1 MGLPIIDHHITK
13 DKAKEI
19 KDRFQT
25 NNPGKIKRF
34 AFDAKQVQEVLDQAG
49 CTHVAIYP
57 ASKDDGT
64 DTVVVAAM
72 DVQSQELPV
81 MLEEAISCPPYCS

>member
-19 KDRFQT
+19 RDKYQS
-25 NNPGKIKRF
+25 NNPGKIRRF

-64 DTVVVAAM
+64 DTVVVAAL
-72 DVQSQELPV
+72 DANTQELSGV
-81 MLEEAISCPPYCS
+81 MLEEAMSCPPFC